1 MKKDRKYFLEKL
13 SCGISRMKRN
23 NCIEELRGPKVKG
36 NFQVRYNEMIPGS
49 PEEEELFSIE
59 IFPMSK

>member
-1 MKKDRKYFLEKL
+1 
-13 SCGISRMKRN
+13 MKRN

-36 NFQVRYNEMIPGS
+36 NFQVIYNEMIPGS